1 MWHNRYD
8 ITSLFTFC
16 ILQMQNLNE
25 VKLYTSFYQSGNLI
39 TPGSLWECTMHAWSF
54 NPQVI
59 KIYFLV
65 VLPRQLS
72 GDENTYTNQLGDIV
86 LMHGQI
92 LRTNANLNVW
102 HPMTGIGIF
111 SLGLTERLQHDLTFR
126 LLLIQNIIYT

>member
-1 MWHNRYD
+1 
-8 ITSLFTFC
+8 
-16 ILQMQNLNE
+16 MQNLNE

-39 TPGSLWECTMHAWSF
+39 TPRSLWECTMHAWSF

-92 LRTNANLNVW
+92 LRTNANLTCDTQWQELV
-102 HPMTGIGIF
+102 F
-111 SLGLTERLQHDLTFR
+111 SAWDLLKDFSM
-126 LLLIQNIIYT
+126 I